1 MGKIK
6 NLLKK
11 STNIGASA
19 LLLVSTLL
27 PILALR
33 GETTVSAA
41 NTTTTLNPGG
51 TVDTGNHTWT
61 LDDFQTPGNFTPVG
75 KNTSGAS
82 WPSISTYDFGTNQR
96 DTGSWLPFNGEV
108 DMTQPL
114 SLGGSTYAASAGWFG
129 TGSGSKLGDANGVLL
144 TNLSSSQLSGGST
157 GENLGIGNLGSGTY
171 FIGNNYSYLKTLSFF
186 WKLL

>member
-33 GETTVSAA
+33 GELTVSAA

-51 TVDTGNHTWT
+51 TVDTGNHTWS
-61 LDDFQTPGNFTPVG
+61 LDDFQTPGNFTPVR
-75 KNTSGAS
+75 KTTSRDRGGAGWS
-82 WPSISTYDFGTNQR
+82 SRSTYNIGTNQR
-96 DTGSWLPFNGEV
+96 DTGSW
-108 DMTQPL
+108 Q
-114 SLGGSTYAASAGWFG
+114 
-129 TGSGSKLGDANGVLL
+129 
-144 TNLSSSQLSGGST
+144 
-157 GENLGIGNLGSGTY
+157 IGRAHV
-171 FIGNNYSYLKTLSFF
+171 
-186 WKLL
+186 

>member
-61 LDDFQTPGNFTPVG
+61 LDDFQTPGNFTPVR

-129 TGSGSKLGDANGVLL
+129 TGSGSKSVSYTHL
-144 TNLSSSQLSGGST
+144 TLPTICSV
-157 GENLGIGNLGSGTY
+157 
-171 FIGNNYSYLKTLSFF
+171 
-186 WKLL
+186 

>member
-27 PILALR
+27 PILALH

-41 NTTTTLNPGG
+41 NATTTLNPGG

-61 LDDFQTPGNFTPVG
+61 LGDFQTPGNFTPVG
-75 KNTSGAS
+75 KIRVEQAGHLYQ
-82 WPSISTYDFGTNQR
+82 PMILELIREIQVH
-96 DTGSWLPFNGEV
+96 GS
-108 DMTQPL
+108 
-114 SLGGSTYAASAGWFG
+114 
-129 TGSGSKLGDANGVLL
+129 LL
-144 TNLSSSQLSGGST
+144 MGQW
-157 GENLGIGNLGSGTY
+157 I
-171 FIGNNYSYLKTLSFF
+171 
-186 WKLL
+186 